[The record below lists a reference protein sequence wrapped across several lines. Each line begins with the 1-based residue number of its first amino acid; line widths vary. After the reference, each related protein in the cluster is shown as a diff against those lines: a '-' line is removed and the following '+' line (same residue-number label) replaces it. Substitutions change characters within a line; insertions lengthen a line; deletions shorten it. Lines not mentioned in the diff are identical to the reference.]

1 LLASVSFLT
10 VQLALE
16 RRRQEREGLASQA
29 RRLRNKGDQ
38 KEVTPPKLEDGWFHV
53 FLSHVWGTGQDQMR
67 IVKQRLLEMV
77 PHLSVFLDV
86 DDLEEIGDL
95 EGYIERTVNILVFAS
110 QGYFRSK
117 NCMRELV
124 AATTMGKPILA
135 LVDPEH
141 AHGGGLT
148 LNDVSAQLLSAAGS
162 YDKWGFDVDALRG
175 EALYARLFESELIE
189 WNRIGVFQ
197 DITMRLI
204 AERLLP
210 GAAGAT
216 YVERELVSQQI
227 KPLPLPRADH
237 DFHVF
242 CSPLNPGAAELIAE
256 LAQERSLALRTTRA
270 DSETVESPRRPSDE
284 SPRKG
289 PRPSVVTDSSVK
301 RRSSRSGESVSVILM
316 TTDATQLNA
325 CDHMLLYLTAQT
337 WTQGEPSAALA
348 EEIRTAL
355 NRGVHVLLA
364 HEMTGTGQEA
374 RHACEFAS
382 FFSCVDGATPSEL
395 LKRGIYSE
403 VAVPLKGGAWRE
415 VSILLLAKAL
425 AVVKERCAE
434 GPRPEASV
442 GNVLGLTE
450 RSEHVRSRSSKARS
464 VHSLGTRSS
473 ISAAASVRL
482 TSVTSRLTPRLR
494 MLSATTMTSA
504 NVCSPSGA
512 ATSSVYEVEITEA
525 RPST

>member
-1 LLASVSFLT
+1 
-10 VQLALE
+10 
-16 RRRQEREGLASQA
+16 
-29 RRLRNKGDQ
+29 
-38 KEVTPPKLEDGWFHV
+38 
-53 FLSHVWGTGQDQMR
+53 
-67 IVKQRLLEMV
+67 
-77 PHLSVFLDV
+77 
-86 DDLEEIGDL
+86 
-95 EGYIERTVNILVFAS
+95 
-110 QGYFRSK
+110 
-117 NCMRELV
+117 
-124 AATTMGKPILA
+124 
-135 LVDPEH
+135 
-141 AHGGGLT
+141 
-148 LNDVSAQLLSAAGS
+148 
-162 YDKWGFDVDALRG
+162 
-175 EALYARLFESELIE
+175 
-189 WNRIGVFQ
+189 
-197 DITMRLI
+197 
-204 AERLLP
+204 
-210 GAAGAT
+210 
-216 YVERELVSQQI
+216 
-227 KPLPLPRADH
+227 
-237 DFHVF
+237 
-242 CSPLNPGAAELIAE
+242 
-256 LAQERSLALRTTRA
+256 
-270 DSETVESPRRPSDE
+270 
-284 SPRKG
+284 
-289 PRPSVVTDSSVK
+289 
-301 RRSSRSGESVSVILM
+301 
-316 TTDATQLNA
+316 
-325 CDHMLLYLTAQT
+325 MLLYLTAQT

-364 HEMTGTGQEA
+364 HESARSPLHCSHDEPVTSPRTERRIVLVLVLVCACACVRRVCAAAVTGTGQEA

-442 GNVLGLTE
+442 GNVLELTE